1 MYRAKKVL
9 LAVLAVTAL
18 SGCKPL
24 DDTMVAIFGRSMR
37 DSRSFDPYEN
47 PLPPAPNAVAFSSG
61 NFPSGPDAVNI
72 GQPDG
77 ADVPPFTQQDMTP
90 IGAGN
95 GIVAGLGNPIPPD
108 DEEALARGEEMFNRF
123 CAVCHGPNG
132 IGANAY
138 IAQKH
143 PTVAVYNLAGPVVQA
158 YSDQYIYGMIRVG
171 RGLMPEYGSRISHFD
186 RWKIVNYVRLLQR
199 EFNSAAAQPEGEE

>member
-1 MYRAKKVL
+1 MGRAKRALVAVVA
-9 LAVLAVTAL
+9 LAGLG
-18 SGCKPL
+18 GCKPL

-47 PLPPAPNAVAFSSG
+47 PMTPAANTVAFSAG
-61 NFPSGPDAVNI
+61 NFPGTPDALNI
-72 GQPDG
+72 GQPEG
-77 ADVPPFTQQDMTP
+77 VDVPLFTQQDMVP
-90 IGAGN
+90 IGIGN
-95 GIVAGLGNPIPPD
+95 RIVSGMVNPVPPD
-108 DEEALARGEEMFNRF
+108 DEAALARGEELFNRF

-132 IGANAY
+132 VGANAY

-143 PTVAVYNLAGPVVQA
+143 PTVAVYNLSGPVVQA
-158 YSDQYIYGMIRVG
+158 YTDQYIYGMIRVG

-199 EFNSAAAQPEGEE
+199 EAGSAAGQPEGEG

>member
-1 MYRAKKVL
+1 MVAA
-9 LAVLAVTAL
+9 LALIAAT
-18 SGCKPL
+18 GCKPL

-47 PLPPAPNAVAFSSG
+47 PLAPAENSVSFSSG
-61 NFPSGPDAVNI
+61 NFPAGPGVVNI

-77 ADVPPFTQQDMTP
+77 VDVPPFTQQDMTP
-90 IGAGN
+90 IGVGN
-95 GIVAGLGNPIPPD
+95 EIVAGMANPISPD
-108 DEEALARGEEMFNRF
+108 DEEALARGEVMYERF

-132 IGANAY
+132 VGANAY

-143 PTVAVYNLAGPVVQA
+143 PTVAVYNVAGPAVQA

-186 RWKIVNYVRLLQR
+186 RWKIVNYVRLLQS
-199 EFNSAAAQPEGEE
+199 EFNGVNGQQDGED